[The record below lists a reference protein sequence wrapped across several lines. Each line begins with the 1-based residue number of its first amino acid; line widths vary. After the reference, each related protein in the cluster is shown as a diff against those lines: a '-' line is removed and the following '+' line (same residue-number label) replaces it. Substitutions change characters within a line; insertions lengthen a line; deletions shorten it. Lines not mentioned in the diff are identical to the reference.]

1 MTRIFIAGIAALLLA
16 TGTAHAEETSPEKC
30 LCEGRRCNF
39 ACISE
44 PTPEL
49 VAALR
54 KRFPNL
60 DEKDNIQV
68 FDDRQVVG
76 GPSPYQVTFFLNDK
90 YGTHMSCRLWFNPI
104 RLSAC
109 RIIHA

>member
-1 MTRIFIAGIAALLLA
+1 VQKLLLVGVAALFLA
-16 TGTAHAEETSPEKC
+16 TGTAHTEETSPEKC

-60 DEKDNIQV
+60 RDEKDNIQV
-68 FDDRQVVG
+68 FDDRQVAG
-76 GPSPYQVTFFLNDK
+76 GPSPYQVTFFLNDW
-90 YGTHMSCRLWFNPI
+90 THMACRLWLNPI
-104 RLSAC
+104 RLKNC
-109 RIIHA
+109 RMIHA